1 MNLQT
6 FFCLSKLAGC
16 RHLFFCHGWLVVFTL
31 SCAALALPGC
41 SNPAATGPE
50 GDSAKPKLPKMK
62 FHRPKTAELA
72 VKRLREL
79 HTAIDSDLDMP
90 QPTSFSVLEII
101 HGEGKSAH
109 SHFYLESRYKPEDE
123 DHHHEGMKTSKKV
136 HQVQIDALTE
146 MKDIVSWLPNI
157 AAGANLAEAKWNE
170 VNSES
175 KSMEDL
181 FEKQITPA
189 GSLDL
194 KRQAYRKNAKTIQDC
209 IARLETAIE
218 SS

>member
-1 MNLQT
+1 
-6 FFCLSKLAGC
+6 
-16 RHLFFCHGWLVVFTL
+16 
-31 SCAALALPGC
+31 
-41 SNPAATGPE
+41 
-50 GDSAKPKLPKMK
+50 MK
-62 FHRPKTAELA
+62 FGMIGYICLDTSVWRKLHMFKKLFTQKQSQPDEAEHALTGSGPIPEHIA
-72 VKRLREL
+72 IIMDGNGRWATKRSLPRI
-79 HTAIDSDLDMP
+79 A
-90 QPTSFSVLEII
+90 
-101 HGEGKSAH
+101 G
-109 SHFYLESRYKPEDE
+109 
-123 DHHHEGMKTSKKV
+123 HHEGMKTSKKV

-181 FEKQITPA
+181 FEKQITTA